1 MADEYIRHLVRNS
14 NGKRLRFAQVEQ
26 DAALLML
33 HPDVEQGIAENT
45 IHQNGSRRSDA
56 RMKRRVPRRARGS
69 EGVTSG
75 GIAKPAAGPANLDV
89 QNR

>member
-1 MADEYIRHLVRNS
+1 MVDVTMADEYIRHLVRNS

-33 HPDVEQGIAENT
+33 HPDAEQGIAENT

-56 RMKRRVPRRARGS
+56 RDQTRAPQSTRF
-69 EGVTSG
+69 
-75 GIAKPAAGPANLDV
+75 
-89 QNR
+89 